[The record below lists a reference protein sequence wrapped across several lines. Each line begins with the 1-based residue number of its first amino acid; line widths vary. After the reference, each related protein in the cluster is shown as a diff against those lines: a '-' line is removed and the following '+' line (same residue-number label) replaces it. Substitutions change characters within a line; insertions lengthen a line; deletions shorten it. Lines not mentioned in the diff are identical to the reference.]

1 VIPKVKCR
9 TAVLH
14 CVQGVRFNKMLKEIM
29 EYFVMILIVVAV
41 ILIAKDVN
49 DKY

>member
-1 VIPKVKCR
+1 
-9 TAVLH
+9 
-14 CVQGVRFNKMLKEIM
+14 MLKEIM